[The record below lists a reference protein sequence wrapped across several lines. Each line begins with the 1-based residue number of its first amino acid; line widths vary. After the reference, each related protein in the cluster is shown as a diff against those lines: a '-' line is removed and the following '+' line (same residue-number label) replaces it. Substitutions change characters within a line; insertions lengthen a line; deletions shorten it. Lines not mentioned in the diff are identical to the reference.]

1 MRRLREVA
9 STMHWTAPTVARAE
23 EAEGSSSLL
32 RQVAYALAL
41 ADAPTT
47 AGENE
52 EALTQREAAPKEAQP
67 WSRYA

>member
-1 MRRLREVA
+1 
-9 STMHWTAPTVARAE
+9 MHWTAPKVARAG

-32 RQVAYALAL
+32 RQDAYAPAL
-41 ADAPTT
+41 ADPPTT

-52 EALTQREAAPKEAQP
+52 ETLTQREAAPKEAQP